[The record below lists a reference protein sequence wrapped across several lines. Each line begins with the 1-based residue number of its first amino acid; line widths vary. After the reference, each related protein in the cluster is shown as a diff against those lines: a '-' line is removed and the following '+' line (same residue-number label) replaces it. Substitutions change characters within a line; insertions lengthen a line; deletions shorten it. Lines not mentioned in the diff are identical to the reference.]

1 MLFGLFWGDWTVLV
15 LIPAMIFAFWA
26 QINVQTTFS
35 RFKQVRNRR
44 GLTAA
49 DVARRILDANGLN
62 YVQIQRVSGEL
73 TDHYDPRAQVVRL
86 SDSVYDSTSV
96 AAIGVAA
103 HEVGHAC
110 QHAEDYVPLRIRS
123 AIIPMTR
130 IGSMLAMP
138 VFILGL
144 LFAQLSLY
152 GNMVGDVFMMLGIL
166 LFSLSTLFQ
175 LVTLPTEFNASAR
188 ALKTLESYGI
198 LDGDELVGA
207 RSTLR
212 AAALTYVA
220 YNLLGAIGIMAPL
233 GRYLKGRKTA
243 IFGIALGGLLLA
255 VVALSP
261 LLKLDYDAIA
271 KQIAEIRLDTETVR
285 TGVEVQNRELQ
296 ARIISEQAAA
306 YIWDK
311 ADEMGV
317 ALEVEVETR
326 DLGSGPYPWRATL
339 TGTCGGEKRTALT
352 RYIEENLAIPE
363 ARQVWQC
370 E

>member
-44 GLTAA
+44 GRTAA

-220 YNLLGAIGIMAPL
+220 ALASSLASLLRL
-233 GRYLKGRKTA
+233 LL
-243 IFGIALGGLLLA
+243 IFGG
-255 VVALSP
+255 S
-261 LLKLDYDAIA
+261 
-271 KQIAEIRLDTETVR
+271 RSR
-285 TGVEVQNRELQ
+285 
-296 ARIISEQAAA
+296 
-306 YIWDK
+306 
-311 ADEMGV
+311 
-317 ALEVEVETR
+317 R
-326 DLGSGPYPWRATL
+326 D
-339 TGTCGGEKRTALT
+339 
-352 RYIEENLAIPE
+352 
-363 ARQVWQC
+363 
-370 E
+370 

>member
-26 QINVQTTFS
+26 QINVQMTFS

-188 ALKTLESYGI
+188 ALKTLENYGI

-220 YNLLGAIGIMAPL
+220 ALASSLASLLRL
-233 GRYLKGRKTA
+233 LL
-243 IFGIALGGLLLA
+243 IFGG
-255 VVALSP
+255 S
-261 LLKLDYDAIA
+261 
-271 KQIAEIRLDTETVR
+271 RSR
-285 TGVEVQNRELQ
+285 
-296 ARIISEQAAA
+296 
-306 YIWDK
+306 
-311 ADEMGV
+311 
-317 ALEVEVETR
+317 R
-326 DLGSGPYPWRATL
+326 D
-339 TGTCGGEKRTALT
+339 
-352 RYIEENLAIPE
+352 
-363 ARQVWQC
+363 
-370 E
+370 

>member
-26 QINVQTTFS
+26 QINVQMTFS

-152 GNMVGDVFMMLGIL
+152 GNMAGDVFMMLGIL

-220 YNLLGAIGIMAPL
+220 ALASSLASLLRL
-233 GRYLKGRKTA
+233 LL
-243 IFGIALGGLLLA
+243 IFGG
-255 VVALSP
+255 S
-261 LLKLDYDAIA
+261 
-271 KQIAEIRLDTETVR
+271 RSR
-285 TGVEVQNRELQ
+285 
-296 ARIISEQAAA
+296 
-306 YIWDK
+306 
-311 ADEMGV
+311 
-317 ALEVEVETR
+317 R
-326 DLGSGPYPWRATL
+326 D
-339 TGTCGGEKRTALT
+339 
-352 RYIEENLAIPE
+352 
-363 ARQVWQC
+363 
-370 E
+370 

>member
-26 QINVQTTFS
+26 QINVQMTFS
-35 RFKQVRNRR
+35 RFRQVRNRR

-96 AAIGVAA
+96 AAIGVVA

-220 YNLLGAIGIMAPL
+220 ALASSLASLLRL
-233 GRYLKGRKTA
+233 LL
-243 IFGIALGGLLLA
+243 IFGG
-255 VVALSP
+255 S
-261 LLKLDYDAIA
+261 
-271 KQIAEIRLDTETVR
+271 RSR
-285 TGVEVQNRELQ
+285 
-296 ARIISEQAAA
+296 
-306 YIWDK
+306 
-311 ADEMGV
+311 
-317 ALEVEVETR
+317 R
-326 DLGSGPYPWRATL
+326 D
-339 TGTCGGEKRTALT
+339 
-352 RYIEENLAIPE
+352 
-363 ARQVWQC
+363 
-370 E
+370 

>member
-1 MLFGLFWGDWTVLV
+1 MLFGLFWGDCTVLV

-35 RFKQVRNRR
+35 RFRQVRNRR

-220 YNLLGAIGIMAPL
+220 ALASSLASLLRL
-233 GRYLKGRKTA
+233 LL
-243 IFGIALGGLLLA
+243 IFGG
-255 VVALSP
+255 S
-261 LLKLDYDAIA
+261 
-271 KQIAEIRLDTETVR
+271 RSR
-285 TGVEVQNRELQ
+285 
-296 ARIISEQAAA
+296 
-306 YIWDK
+306 
-311 ADEMGV
+311 
-317 ALEVEVETR
+317 R
-326 DLGSGPYPWRATL
+326 D
-339 TGTCGGEKRTALT
+339 
-352 RYIEENLAIPE
+352 
-363 ARQVWQC
+363 
-370 E
+370 